1 MIRIEKTRLIIWTII
16 VITLLILNITL
27 THAQLPATVQ
37 EPSFAMTYN
46 QIAGSRGWGIL
57 GAVPFQTRHVN
68 GNASAIAQSGG
79 NIIRGKYH
87 AEAGITLRRFDFKLY
102 TDGTFKGYSARDIGR
117 QADIGLAVEFP
128 EFSGRRIPRDRRSR
142 CIRTKRRTVRST
154 QRSWRSWKTSDTIP
168 NTLDG
173 RELESLHPPPSG
185 LSFKAGNS
193 LNLLTYILLTH
204 PKGFNVAVKA
214 MPELVGA
221 GDNPVHQLIIT
232 PSTSL
237 ELRHNINIEF
247 GADIGIQTFNDT
259 IERELATLIAIK
271 LTF

>member
-1 MIRIEKTRLIIWTII
+1 MLHIEKTRLIIWTLI

-27 THAQLPATVQ
+27 THAQLPATVH
-37 EPSFAMTYN
+37 EPSLAMTYN
-46 QIAGSRGWGIL
+46 QIVGSRGWGLL

-68 GNASAIAQSGG
+68 GNVSAIAQGGG
-79 NIIRGKYH
+79 NIVRGKYH
-87 AEAGITLRRFDFKLY
+87 VEAGITLRRFDFKLY

-128 EFSGRRIPRDRRSR
+128 EFSVAGFHATGGAGVFGRNAGQFGPPNARDDLEN
-142 CIRTKRRTVRST
+142 IGY
-154 QRSWRSWKTSDTIP
+154 DP
-168 NTLDG
+168 NTLD
-173 RELESLHPPPSG
+173 RHDLKSLHPPPSG

-193 LNLLTYILLTH
+193 LNGLAYILLKH

-232 PSTSL
+232 PSTSF
-237 ELRHNINIEF
+237 ELRENINIEF

-259 IERELATLIAIK
+259 IERELTTLVAVK

>member
-1 MIRIEKTRLIIWTII
+1 MVRIKTTRFIIWILI

-27 THAQLPATVQ
+27 SNAQLPATVD
-37 EPSFAMTYN
+37 EPSLAMTYN
-46 QIAGSRGWGIL
+46 EIAGSRGWGIL

-68 GNASAIAQSGG
+68 GNVSAIAQGGG

-87 AEAGITLRRFDFKLY
+87 AEAGITIRRFDFKLY
-102 TDGTFKGYSARDIGR
+102 TDGTFKGHSARDIGR
-117 QADIGLAVEFP
+117 QADIGLAIEFP
-128 EFSGRRIPRDRRSR
+128 EFDVAGFHATGGTGIFGRNAGQFGPPNARDDLEN
-142 CIRTKRRTVRST
+142 IGY
-154 QRSWRSWKTSDTIP
+154 DP

-173 RELESLHPPPSG
+173 RELELLHPPPSG
-185 LSFKAGNS
+185 LSFKSGNS
-193 LNLLTYILLTH
+193 LNLLAYILLTH
-204 PKGFNVAVKA
+204 PKGFNVAIKA

-232 PSTSL
+232 PSTSF
-237 ELRHNINIEF
+237 ELRDNINIEF

-259 IERELATLIAIK
+259 IERELATLVAVK